1 MYFEE
6 AEVKE
11 YKSVNKKNGNIRVKH
26 QINIPINSKF
36 AEPKTVALVD
46 VVELNEFIN
55 SNDVAKFNELE
66 DKFNNTSE
74 ELVQIKQQLQE
85 EKATVERLTSEV
97 TSLTEEKSKLENDV
111 EEYKGA
117 SESLASDVHKLNKE
131 KSKLQEDKASL
142 QEKILNVEDKNED
155 IIQLQKEHKKEI
167 SDKDS
172 EIAELNSKLNNEKDY
187 SKALLIALLDSY
199 KRNWLDRIRNIEP
212 ESTTKV
218 LTLRPIEI
226 EAEVH
231 EEQED

>member
-1 MYFEE
+1 MMFKHLLTIRKIIILMYFEE

-55 SNDVAKFNELE
+55 SNDVTKFNELKA
-66 DKFNNTSE
+66 KFNNTSE
-74 ELVQIKQQLQE
+74 ELDVIKQQLQE

-97 TSLTEEKSKLENDV
+97 NQLKEDKSNLENEV

-131 KSKLQEDKASL
+131 KTEL
-142 QEKILNVEDKNED
+142 QEKLLNIEDKNEE
-155 IIQLQKEHKKEI
+155 IIQLQKEHK
-167 SDKDS
+167 
-172 EIAELNSKLNNEKDY
+172 AELKEATDKIEK
-187 SKALLIALLDSY
+187 LLIMINNKDNDIVYLATRGLGS
-199 KRNWLDRIRNIEP
+199 RIRN
-212 ESTTKV
+212 K
-218 LTLRPIEI
+218 LTDRI
-226 EAEVH
+226 EATIIEVKSKTS
-231 EEQED
+231 EE